1 MKNLWRELR
10 RRHVF
15 RIAGVY
21 AAVGMVFLEV
31 IANVLPMFEA
41 PLWIGKTLMLL
52 ILLFFPV
59 ALVIAWAFEI
69 TPDGIVRDDR
79 APDQAAVLPPA
90 LPDYLIIAALA
101 IVIGLT
107 FADLS
112 TQPIVEEREAIDAEV
127 SIGVLPFVDFSE
139 DSSNQHIGNGIA
151 ESVLNALATTDGL
164 RVASRTSSFS
174 AKNSNLDVSEIG
186 GRLNVTEILEG
197 SIRLQSN
204 KLRVSA
210 QLTDVKSGYQRWS
223 KTYERQFD
231 DIFSIEEDIARSL
244 VLALRG
250 PLELGEDSI
259 VQSWTDNVDA
269 YELNLR
275 AKYYFDSPSQ
285 ENFVK
290 ATQLFREA
298 TALDPN
304 YWTAQGYLAFCLGY
318 ASIYSSYSDQAV
330 TTAISTELALANDPD
345 NVPALLIKGFMADAV
360 DIAEPFYQ
368 RALSID
374 RDQDLALYTYHN
386 DYLWPQSRH
395 LEGRALI
402 KLALKED
409 PDSVLLLQPLA
420 MLESRDGNYDEALRL
435 ISNVGD
441 QNGGN
446 FLVSSVLADV
456 FNRQG
461 DATRLKQI
469 AEESIS
475 KIGRQNGF
483 MLHYLIRSEWM
494 SGNNQ
499 RAFKL
504 IEEMKNARD
513 VGEHMSATV
522 IGLNLAALGYT
533 DEAVG
538 WLVQANR
545 EKDFWLRWHL
555 REALEEYPEL
565 ARSQVLRNISVQLG
579 LDDESIAKRRARY
592 IDGAIDRPGFG
603 F

>member
-21 AAVGMVFLEV
+21 VAVGLVFLEV

-41 PLWIGKTLMLL
+41 PLWIGKTLTLL
-52 ILLFFPV
+52 ILLFFPI

-79 APDQAAVLPPA
+79 APDQDAVLPPA

-107 FADLS
+107 FADIS

-127 SIGVLPFVDFSE
+127 SIGVLPFVDFGE

-151 ESVLNALATTDGL
+151 EAVLNALVATDGL

-174 AKNSNLDVSEIG
+174 AKNSSLDVSEIG
-186 GRLNVTEILEG
+186 VRLNVTKILEG
-197 SIRLQSN
+197 SIRLQN
-204 KLRVSA
+204 KKLRVSA

-244 VLALRG
+244 VSALRG
-250 PLELGEDSI
+250 PLALGEDSI
-259 VQSWTDNVDA
+259 VQPGTDNVDA

-285 ENFVK
+285 ENFVRATELFLK
-290 ATQLFREA
+290 AT
-298 TALDPN
+298 TLDPN
-304 YWTAQGYLAFCLGY
+304 YWTAHGYLAFCLGY
-318 ASIYSSYSDQAV
+318 ASIYSSYNDQAV
-330 TTAISTELALANDPD
+330 ATAISTELALANDPD
-345 NVPALLIKGFMADAV
+345 NVPALLIKGFMAEAV
-360 DIAEPFYQ
+360 DTAEPFYQ

-395 LEGRALI
+395 LEGRAPI

-435 ISNVGD
+435 ISKVGD
-441 QNGGN
+441 QTGGN
-446 FLVSSVLADV
+446 FLVSSVLVDV

-461 DATRLKQI
+461 DATRLKHT
-469 AEESIS
+469 AEESIG

-483 MLHYLIRSEWM
+483 MLHYLIRAEWM
-494 SGNNQ
+494 KGNDQ
-499 RAFKL
+499 RAFEL
-504 IEEMKNARD
+504 IEEMKDARD
-513 VGEHMSATV
+513 VGEHMSATA
-522 IGLNLAALGYT
+522 IGLSLAAVGRME
-533 DEAVG
+533 EATG
-538 WLVQANR
+538 WLVQAYR
-545 EKDFWLRWHL
+545 ERDFWLRWHL
-555 REALEEYPEL
+555 REALGEYPEL
-565 ARSQVLRNISVQLG
+565 TRSQALRNILVRLG
-579 LDDESIAKRRARY
+579 LDDASIAKR
-592 IDGAIDRPGFG
+592 
-603 F
+603 